1 MYMLGDKSKGA
12 TCLAA
17 ICAGILGDEGD
28 ELYCELVHDGGGR
41 ISVNAVRQGENAA
54 SGVKVFISARGRESA
69 PVEKLDA
76 MVARRCGL
84 NLTWEK
90 M

>member
-1 MYMLGDKSKGA
+1 MFRDKSKGA

-17 ICAGILGDEGD
+17 ICTSILGYEGD
-28 ELYCELVHDGGGR
+28 ELYCELVHDGGDQRECCEG
-41 ISVNAVRQGENAA
+41 GENAA

-69 PVEKLDA
+69 LVEQLDA

>member
-1 MYMLGDKSKGA
+1 MYVFGDKSKGA

-17 ICAGILGDEGD
+17 ICAGIPRDEGD
-28 ELYCELVHDGGGR
+28 ELYCELVHDGG
-41 ISVNAVRQGENAA
+41 ISVNAVRGGENAA